1 MVRHPH
7 HWQHAG
13 SGLTWRRTQSSHR
26 PDALLDICRTKDGQ
40 DVKAGGRVRFLY
52 EDDESMS
59 MIIKGVTPEDAGT
72 YTVTAWNDMGEDFAE
87 VTLNVKGKEGT
98 ALPYQNV

>member
-1 MVRHPH
+1 MP
-7 HWQHAG
+7 
-13 SGLTWRRTQSSHR
+13 LTVCLCS
-26 PDALLDICRTKDGQ
+26 RTKDGQ

-87 VTLNVKGKEGT
+87 VTLNVKGESGTRPRCRGEGST
-98 ALPYQNV
+98 CLHRHGKRHFE